1 MNIAEIQEKHIAK
14 IVEYKQLYAAGELS
28 ESEYNELVQ
37 DLVDAEKIKGLLD
50 DEQDVIRVGQI
61 IEVLSTVAKVL

>member
-14 IVEYKQLYAAGELS
+14 IVEYKQLLAAGELS

-50 DEQDVIRVGQI
+50 DEQDVIQVGQI
-61 IEVLSTVAKVL
+61 IEVLSTVAKVV

>member
-14 IVEYKQLYAAGELS
+14 IVEYKQLYTAGELS

-61 IEVLSTVAKVL
+61 IEVLSTVAKVV